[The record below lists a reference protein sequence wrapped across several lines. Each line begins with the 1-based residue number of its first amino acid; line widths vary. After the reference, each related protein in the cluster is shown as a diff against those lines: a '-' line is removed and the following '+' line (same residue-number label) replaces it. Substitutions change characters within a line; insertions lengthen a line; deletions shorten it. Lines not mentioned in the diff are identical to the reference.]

1 MNKKNLAKEYATARL
16 QGRLSGNEISF
27 SNNKVFSEEDIE
39 AAFNAG
45 RASIMQDLP
54 ELKWV
59 DDLDKVEDFEEV
71 FYEECMTE
79 TPFGKYSIRYFYY
92 SKAYMVFL
100 SDEKISMDFRLLNDA
115 KLFVEKDYQN
125 RIKMM
130 LYEKEN

>member
-1 MNKKNLAKEYATARL
+1 MEKKNLAREYAAARL

-59 DDLDKVEDFEEV
+59 DDLAELEDFEE
-71 FYEECMTE
+71 CMTKN
-79 TPFGKYSIRYFYY
+79 PFGKYSIRYYHYY
-92 SKAYMVFL
+92 GAYVVFF
-100 SDEKISMDFRLLNDA
+100 SDEKISMDFKSLDDA
-115 KLFVEKDYQN
+115 KLFVEKDYFN
-125 RIKMM
+125 RIKMT
-130 LYEKEN
+130 LWYEK

>member
-1 MNKKNLAKEYATARL
+1 MEKKNLAREYAAARL

-59 DDLDKVEDFEEV
+59 DDLAELEDFEE
-71 FYEECMTE
+71 CMTKA
-79 TPFGKYSIRYFYY
+79 PFGKYSIRYYHYY
-92 SKAYMVFL
+92 GAYVVFF
-100 SDEKISMDFRLLNDA
+100 SDEKISMDFKSLDDA
-115 KLFVEKDYQN
+115 KLFVEKDYHN
-125 RIKMM
+125 RIKMT
-130 LYEKEN
+130 LWYEK